1 MDISRNKQ
9 IIAIT
14 VGVLVTFWASSIK
27 GSYQVYFLDLANMFS
42 LERGTFSLSSALFG
56 LSIGVFS
63 PVVGWI
69 CGRIGPV
76 LTILSGVVVA
86 MFVYL
91 LMAVAFNFWLFL
103 VLFGMLAAYSL
114 TAMTFVP
121 LALLVDS
128 IFNHQNKGMAY
139 AAITNGTAIG
149 FMVLSPFWVWLNTFM
164 IWQDISLI
172 IFGVFGV
179 VILPACIWL
188 CRIFPHREFISE
200 AVSGNHDD
208 DLKWHQHLRK
218 PLFLLLALSF
228 GGCGASMAYVDVHLV
243 PMLQERF
250 TGGEGGATIVASS
263 LSVLGAAELIG
274 AFLVGYLL
282 RFSAPALML
291 SLLYAVRGASMLI
304 VLSADSLLLCMV
316 FAVLFGLTYMGT
328 VIVTS
333 LMCLKAYGEKV
344 KGKIFG
350 CLFTVHQVFVFGT
363 VWLGG
368 LSYDATQSYSFI
380 TIAVT
385 SLCFVSVATGLV
397 FYFSDAFKE
406 TPQSQVVTPS

>member
-1 MDISRNKQ
+1 MEISRNKQ
-9 IIAIT
+9 VIAIS

-27 GSYQVYFLDLANMFS
+27 GSYQVYFLDLASMCGLGRGVFS
-42 LERGTFSLSSALFG
+42 LTSALFG
-56 LSIGVFS
+56 LSIGVLS

-69 CGRIGPV
+69 CDRIGPA
-76 LTILSGVVVA
+76 LTILSGAVVA
-86 MFVYL
+86 TFVYM
-91 LMAVAFNFWLFL
+91 LMMLSFNFWLFL
-103 VLFGMLAAYSL
+103 VLFGVLAAYAL

-121 LALLVDS
+121 LALLVDR
-128 IFNHQNKGMAY
+128 IFDHQQKGMAY

-149 FMVLSPFWVWLNTFM
+149 FMVLSPFWVWLNTFL
-164 IWQDISLI
+164 IWQDVSLI
-172 IFGVFGV
+172 IFGVFTL

-188 CRIFPHREFISE
+188 CSVFPRREFVTE
-200 AVSGNHDD
+200 AADAADD

-228 GGCGASMAYVDVHLV
+228 GGCGASMAYIDVHLV

-250 TGGEGGATIVASS
+250 TESEGGAALVASS

-274 AFLVGYLL
+274 AFVVGYLL

-291 SLLYAVRGASMLI
+291 ALLYAVRGASLLI
-304 VLSADSLLLCMV
+304 VLAADNFIMCMI

-368 LSYDATQSYSFI
+368 LSFDATQSYSLI
-380 TIAVT
+380 TLAVT
-385 SLCFVSVATGLV
+385 GLCFVSVATGLV
-397 FYFSDAFKE
+397 FYFSDVLKE
-406 TPQSQVVTPS
+406 KPQSQMASPS

>member
-9 IIAIT
+9 IIAIF

-27 GSYQVYFLDLANMFS
+27 GSYQVYFLDLASMCGLGRGVFS
-42 LERGTFSLSSALFG
+42 LTSALFG
-56 LSIGVFS
+56 LSIGILS

-69 CGRIGPV
+69 CDRIGPA
-76 LTILSGVVVA
+76 LTILSGAVVA
-86 MFVYL
+86 VFVYL
-91 LMAVAFNFWLFL
+91 LMAVSFNFWLFL
-103 VLFGMLAAYSL
+103 VLFGVLAAYAL

-121 LALLVDS
+121 LALLVDR
-128 IFNHQNKGMAY
+128 IFDSQNKGMAY

-149 FMVLSPFWVWLNTFM
+149 FMVLSPFWVWLNTFV

-172 IFGVFGV
+172 IFGVFAV

-188 CRIFPHREFISE
+188 CRVFPRREFISE
-200 AVSGNHDD
+200 TGAESHED

-250 TGGEGGATIVASS
+250 TGGEGEATIVASS

-304 VLSADSLLLCMV
+304 VLSADSLLLCMI

-380 TIAVT
+380 TLAVT
-385 SLCFVSVATGLV
+385 GLCFVSVATGLV
-397 FYFSDAFKE
+397 FYFSDAFKDK
-406 TPQSQVVTPS
+406 PQSQVATPS